1 MGHSYFHATL
11 TILLSSSIFRAKA
24 QIISPCSSSMI
35 VTSFTPCLNYITG
48 SSGTGSSPTED
59 CCNSLRSFMVNNMDC
74 VCLIVTGNVPVSIPF
89 INANIAISLPRVCQN
104 SVPLQCRATGV
115 PLPPPG
121 PVLFGPT
128 SAPSPAG
135 PVSFGPTST
144 RNSAGAP
151 APTIHSHHSQNA
163 IAILAAPQPAESQE
177 ISPAAPQN
185 SPLSPAARPGVKP
198 VVNVNSASSVPKMQ
212 TLVLTNVVLALVM
225 AYKFFN

>member
-1 MGHSYFHATL
+1 M
-11 TILLSSSIFRAKA
+11 
-24 QIISPCSSSMI
+24 II
-35 VTSFTPCLNYITG
+35 TSFRPCLNYFTG

-74 VCLIVTGNVPVSIPF
+74 VCLVVTGNVPVSIPF

-135 PVSFGPTST
+135 PILFGPPSA
-144 RNSAGAP
+144 RNSVGALAP
-151 APTIHSHHSQNA
+151 APHSHHSQNA
-163 IAILAAPQPAESQE
+163 SKAIAVLAAPQPAESLE

-185 SPLSPAARPGVKP
+185 PQLGPAAKPGVKP
-198 VVNVNSASSVPKMQ
+198 VVNVNSALIVPKMRS
-212 TLVLTNVVLALVM
+212 LVLTNVVLALVTS
-225 AYKFFN
+225 YKFDFN